1 MNDRFFRAVPYMA
14 AYVNAAKKS
23 MQAVLGYE
31 NQRMVGNLVDFCIHF
46 GQPVS
51 TTVVTKAAE
60 SNPGDNLF
68 FLGYSPDGESIYA
81 VIKDPGI
88 I

>member
-1 MNDRFFRAVPYMA
+1 MNDRFARAVPFMA
-14 AYVNAAKKS
+14 AYVNLAKRS
-23 MQAVLGYE
+23 MFEALGYE
-31 NQRMVGNLVDFCIHF
+31 NQRLVGNLVDFCIHF

-51 TTVVTKAAE
+51 TTRVVKAQDAE
-60 SNPGDNLF
+60 PGAGLF

-81 VIKDPGI
+81 AIKDPSI